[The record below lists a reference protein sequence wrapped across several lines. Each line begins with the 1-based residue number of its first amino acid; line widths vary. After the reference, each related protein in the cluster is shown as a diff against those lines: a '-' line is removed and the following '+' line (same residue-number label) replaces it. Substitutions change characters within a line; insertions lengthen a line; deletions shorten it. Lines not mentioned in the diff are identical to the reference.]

1 MENDKE
7 MFDHWLSLQPKKITV
22 NSEVVVNQNPKELLL
37 HMSTASDI
45 KKFTPRMP
53 ENVAA
58 NDNTLVPRLCVSKDL
73 AGCIRG
79 HGRMHW
85 DIYCG
90 DSEYTIYG
98 FEWERVLMPNQ
109 NIAGIGVDAVGSE
122 YWMVGYKEKYVY
134 IDPVKVGRVRF
145 TALTTVPGVKKEQPE
160 FWLSGVIEL
169 NRDVAFFADGKDSVQ
184 LEAGT
189 RYQFGFEPFIQKYPK
204 HDERN
209 FSLKAISHEDYNE
222 AVNLRREK
230 SPSKL
235 KSLAWVK
242 K

>member
-1 MENDKE
+1 MEDDKE
-7 MFDHWLSLQPKKITV
+7 AFEYWLSLQPKKITANAEVIV
-22 NSEVVVNQNPKELLL
+22 NDNPKELLL
-37 HMSTASDI
+37 HMSTAHDI
-45 KKFTPRMP
+45 EKFTPRMP
-53 ENVAA
+53 ETRAA
-58 NDNTLVPRLCVSKDL
+58 RDTPLIPRLCVSKDI

-109 NIAGIGVDAVGSE
+109 NIAGIGPEAMGSE

-134 IDPVKVGRVRF
+134 IEPIKVGKVKF
-145 TALTTVPGVKKEQPE
+145 TALTTVPGQKKEMPE

-169 NRDVAFFADGKDSVQ
+169 NRDVSFFADGKDTVD
-184 LEAGT
+184 LEAGN
-189 RYQFGFEPFIQKYPK
+189 RYQFGFEPFLQKYPK

-209 FSLKAISHEDYNE
+209 FSLKPIGIEEYRDALK
-222 AVNLRREK
+222 LRKEK
-230 SPSKL
+230 TPSKL
-235 KSLAWVK
+235 KSLAWVNR
-242 K
+242 